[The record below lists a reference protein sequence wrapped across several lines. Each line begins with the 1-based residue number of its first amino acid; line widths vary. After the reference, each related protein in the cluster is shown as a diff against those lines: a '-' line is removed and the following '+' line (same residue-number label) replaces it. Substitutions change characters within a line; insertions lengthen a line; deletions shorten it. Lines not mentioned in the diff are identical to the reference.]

1 MDSIE
6 KLQTDD
12 SEISDKDQYIINTIF
27 CNTDSD
33 TVVIKTSYHL
43 KQVFIITILFSLL
56 SLPTIDEK
64 LETLLKIKNIYI
76 KLLVKTIIFLLSY
89 FLLINYVVKN

>member
-12 SEISDKDQYIINTIF
+12 SDISDKDQYIINTIF
-27 CNTDSD
+27 CNTESE
-33 TVVIKTSYHL
+33 VVVKTSYHL

-56 SLPTIDEK
+56 SLPIIDEK

-76 KLLVKTIIFLLSY
+76 KLLIKTIVFLISY